1 MSQTYRM
8 RPSELY
14 AIADEVAA
22 WCFDRAIYLFGV
34 SIDNDLDKATREAK
48 NSMAANIARQ
58 RVMAKWIGTEVKY
71 RDPAASA
78 GGRASSAGA
87 GPVTL

>member
-1 MSQTYRM
+1 MAQTYRT

-14 AIADEVAA
+14 AIDDEVAA

-34 SIDNDLDKATREAK
+34 SIDNDLDKAAHGAK
-48 NSMAANIARQ
+48 NQGAANIARQ
-58 RVMAKWIGTEVKY
+58 RVMAKWIGTKVQY
-71 RDPAASA
+71 RDPAASVA
-78 GGRASSAGA
+78 GKASSAGA

>member
-1 MSQTYRM
+1 
-8 RPSELY
+8 LY
-14 AIADEVAA
+14 AITDEVAA
-22 WCFDRAIYLFGV
+22 WCFDRAIYLFGI
-34 SIDNDLDKATREAK
+34 SLDNDLDKAVRGAK
-48 NSMAANIARQ
+48 NPGAAAIAHQ
-58 RVMAKWIGTEVKY
+58 RVMASWVGTKVQY